1 MKLFDIYMTIATI
14 IFIASVQYYS
24 IQNEYTTATKKHCIK
39 VMFYLFI
46 LSMFFPITI
55 IYLFFTKGEEKWT
68 VY

>member
-1 MKLFDIYMTIATI
+1 MKLFTIYMTIAI
-14 IFIASVQYYS
+14 ILFIASIQYYS

-55 IYLFFTKGEEKWT
+55 IYLFFTKGEKK
-68 VY
+68 